1 MRAQNYIPPFSHRG
15 EEKTHSFKAVG
26 FFDNAGTKR
35 EERLVACSIFGWVDR
50 MINSLTF
57 GSSGLFLGRCFF
69 HSNFFGRSR
78 SGRSSRCHLGYGCC
92 RKSGYC
98 EARSNQGHSDF
109 FHNDLSF
116 LINLY
121 MHNACGD

>member
-1 MRAQNYIPPFSHRG
+1 M
-15 EEKTHSFKAVG
+15 
-26 FFDNAGTKR
+26 
-35 EERLVACSIFGWVDR
+35 ACSIFGWVDRMINSLTFVQLVPIDTDVRWVDR

>member
-50 MINSLTF
+50 MINMPYLWQQWPFSWALF
-57 GSSGLFLGRCFF
+57 FSQQLFWPEQKRLKQQEPPRLRGLSQKRIL
-69 HSNFFGRSR
+69 RSPKQ
-78 SGRSSRCHLGYGCC
+78 S
-92 RKSGYC
+92 KP
-98 EARSNQGHSDF
+98 
-109 FHNDLSF
+109 
-116 LINLY
+116 
-121 MHNACGD
+121 